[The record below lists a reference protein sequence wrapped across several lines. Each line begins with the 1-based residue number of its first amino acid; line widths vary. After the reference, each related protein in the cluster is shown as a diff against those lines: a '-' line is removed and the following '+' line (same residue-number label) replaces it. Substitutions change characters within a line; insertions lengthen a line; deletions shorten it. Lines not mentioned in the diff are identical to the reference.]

1 MGTTGL
7 AVVVG
12 LLAIHVVVSL
22 HFVRLWVRAS
32 NTAFRFKPEPL
43 EEGPLVSVIVPA
55 RNEQSNLPRLAEKL
69 LSQRYRSIEVFIVN
83 DASTDRTG
91 EIAAGIAA
99 RDGRVTVVEAEA
111 LPPGWVGKNH
121 ACWTGAQRASG
132 EYLLFVDCDVRI
144 ENAETIGGL
153 VSHAEREK
161 SDLYSIIP
169 RQQLSAFSERVFGPA
184 VYAVMGLA
192 FLPLEKVNDPAD
204 PKAAAVGQVM
214 FFRANAY
221 RELGGH
227 ETLRGHILEDIDFA
241 RLFKGRG
248 RRTALHYAG
257 GDVTVRMY
265 TSLGDMWRGWGKNL
279 YRAAAGNV
287 GRFIAIEAALAA
299 AYLLPT
305 AVLLWALASL
315 VFAPT
320 VPGAVAAVLA
330 AVTVGRGHSLRIRKY
345 RRMGWPVRF
354 EPAHE
359 AGVVFA
365 MVLLAASAVRERRRG
380 GVAWKGRSYTTAE
393 LQPRD
398 KPPPS

>member
-7 AVVVG
+7 VVVLA
-12 LLAIHVVVSL
+12 LLAIHVLVSL

-32 NTAFRFKPEPL
+32 NTAFRFQPEPL
-43 EEGPLVSVIVPA
+43 EDGPLVSVIVPA
-55 RNEQSNLPRLAEKL
+55 RNEEGNLPLLAEKL

-91 EIAAGIAA
+91 EIAAEIAG
-99 RDGRVTVVEAEA
+99 RDERVSVIEAEP

-121 ACWTGAQRASG
+121 ACWEGARRASG

-144 ENAETIGGL
+144 ENEETIGGL
-153 VSHAEREK
+153 VAYVEREK

-184 VYAVMGLA
+184 IYAVMGLA

-204 PKAAAVGQVM
+204 PKAAAVGQMM
-214 FFRANAY
+214 FFRASAY

-227 ETLRGHILEDIDFA
+227 ETLKGHILEDVDFA
-241 RLFKGRG
+241 RLFKGKG

-265 TSLGDMWRGWGKNL
+265 TSLGEMWRGWGKNL
-279 YRAAAGNV
+279 YRAAAGGF
-287 GRFIAIEAALAA
+287 GRFLAIEAALVA
-299 AYLLPT
+299 AYLLPP
-305 AVLLWALASL
+305 AVLLWSLASL
-315 VFAPT
+315 VFSPT

-330 AVTVGRGHSLRIRKY
+330 AVIVGRGHSLRIRKY
-345 RRMGWPVRF
+345 RRMGWPLRF

-365 MVLLAASAVRERRRG
+365 MVLLAASAVREKKRG
-380 GVAWKGRSYTTAE
+380 GLTWKGRSYTTAE
-393 LQPRD
+393 LQRGGE
-398 KPPPS
+398 PPS